1 MYIPPEFEITDNEA
15 IRTFLSLHSFGILS
29 AVNPQGRILSAHLP
43 FVISE
48 ENGIRRFYTH
58 LANKNPLSLLS
69 DGQEVQLIFT
79 GTHGYVSS
87 SWYGHPNVPT
97 WNYMAVHVYGKVK
110 KQTQEELFARLNE
123 LTFHHEKTVSGHINP
138 HELPSSLI
146 DSYMNMITGFN
157 IEETSIQAAFKLS
170 QNRNPQDFLRILNEL
185 ETHNKALAQEMRRFY
200 PGKEV

>member
-1 MYIPPEFEITDNEA
+1 MYIPPEFEITDKEA
-15 IRTFLSLHSFGILS
+15 IRTFLSLLSFGILS

-43 FVISE
+43 FVVSE

-58 LANKNPLSLLS
+58 LADKNPLSLLS

-79 GTHGYVSS
+79 GTHGYISS

-110 KQTQEELFARLNE
+110 KQTREELYASLDE
-123 LTFHHEKTVSGHINP
+123 LTFLHEITVNGHINP
-138 HELPSSLI
+138 RELPSSLI
-146 DSYMNMITGFN
+146 DSYMKRITGFR
-157 IEETSIQAAFKLS
+157 IEETSVQAAFKLS
-170 QNRNPQDFLRILNEL
+170 QNLNPRDFLSILNEP
-185 ETHNKALAQEMRRFY
+185 ETYNKALAQEMRRFY